1 MLETVLSFFQ
11 ESVNPKVL
19 VFLISLLPILELR
32 GALIA
37 ASLLGVPWQV
47 AAPLAVVGNLLPVPF
62 IIYFIES
69 ILNFLAIRGP
79 IQKIAS
85 KLIQKGRAGGEK
97 MLEKYPNQLMLGLFL
112 FVAIPLPGTGAWTGA
127 LIAALLGLPPRK
139 SILPIAL
146 GIMVACLLMLLLT
159 YFVPGLFGFKT
170 Q

>member
-37 ASLLGVPWQV
+37 ASLFGVPWQV

-127 LIAALLGLPPRK
+127 LIAALLGLPPKK

-159 YFVPGLFGFKT
+159 YFVPGLFGFKA
-170 Q
+170 

>member
-1 MLETVLSFFQ
+1 MLD
-11 ESVNPKVL
+11 
-19 VFLISLLPILELR
+19 FLISLLSILELR

-127 LIAALLGLPPRK
+127 LIAALLGLPPKK

-159 YFVPGLFGFKT
+159 YFVPGLFGFKA
-170 Q
+170 

>member
-127 LIAALLGLPPRK
+127 LIAALLGLLHRK
-139 SILPIAL
+139 SILPIAI
-146 GIMVACLLMLLLT
+146 GIVVACLLKLLLT
-159 YFVPGLFGFKT
+159 YFVPGLFGFKA
-170 Q
+170 

>member
-37 ASLLGVPWQV
+37 ASLLGVSWQV

-159 YFVPGLFGFKT
+159 YFVPGLFGFKA

>member
-37 ASLLGVPWQV
+37 ASLLGGPWQV

-97 MLEKYPNQLMLGLFL
+97 MLAKYPNQLMLGLFL

-159 YFVPGLFGFKT
+159 YFVPGLFGFKA
-170 Q
+170 

>member
-19 VFLISLLPILELR
+19 VFLISLLSILELR

-37 ASLLGVPWQV
+37 ASLLGFPWQV
-47 AAPLAVVGNLLPVPF
+47 AAPLAVVGNLLLVPF

-159 YFVPGLFGFKT
+159 YFVPGLFGFKA
-170 Q
+170 

>member
-47 AAPLAVVGNLLPVPF
+47 AAPLAVVGNLLLVPF

>member
-37 ASLLGVPWQV
+37 ASLLGVSWQV

-159 YFVPGLFGFKT
+159 YFVPGLFGFKA
-170 Q
+170 

>member
-159 YFVPGLFGFKT
+159 YFVPGLFGFKA

>member
-159 YFVPGLFGFKT
+159 YFVPGLFGFKA
-170 Q
+170 

>member
-97 MLEKYPNQLMLGLFL
+97 MLEKYPNQLLLGLFL

-159 YFVPGLFGFKT
+159 YFVPGLFGFKA
-170 Q
+170 

>member
-127 LIAALLGLPPRK
+127 LIAALLGLPPKK

-159 YFVPGLFGFKT
+159 YFVPGLFGFKA
-170 Q
+170 

>member
-1 MLETVLSFFQ
+1 MLD
-11 ESVNPKVL
+11 
-19 VFLISLLPILELR
+19 FLISLLSILELR

-37 ASLLGVPWQV
+37 ASLLGFPWQV

>member
-32 GALIA
+32 
-37 ASLLGVPWQV
+37 
-47 AAPLAVVGNLLPVPF
+47 
-62 IIYFIES
+62 
-69 ILNFLAIRGP
+69 
-79 IQKIAS
+79 
-85 KLIQKGRAGGEK
+85 
-97 MLEKYPNQLMLGLFL
+97 
-112 FVAIPLPGTGAWTGA
+112 GA

-159 YFVPGLFGFKT
+159 YFVPGLFGFKA
-170 Q
+170 

>member
-1 MLETVLSFFQ
+1 MLETVLSIFQ

-97 MLEKYPNQLMLGLFL
+97 MLAKYPNQLMLGLFL

-159 YFVPGLFGFKT
+159 YFVPGLFGFKA
-170 Q
+170 

>member
-97 MLEKYPNQLMLGLFL
+97 MLAKYPNQLMLGLFL

-159 YFVPGLFGFKT
+159 YFVPGLFGFKA
-170 Q
+170 

>member
-97 MLEKYPNQLMLGLFL
+97 MLAKYPNQLMLGLFL

-146 GIMVACLLMLLLT
+146 GTMVACLLMLLLT
-159 YFVPGLFGFKT
+159 YFVPGLFGFKA
-170 Q
+170 